1 MTVYKIKFPTKIF
14 LIFWLLLSPI
24 LLRAQ
29 TRYALIIGNADYR
42 YINKLNNTGKDA
54 RDVAAALTN
63 LGFQV
68 DLRLDVT
75 KEQFAGAVKA
85 YTAKLAAD
93 PQSEGFFWF
102 TGHGAQVQGENYMLS
117 TDISA
122 GSLEELRNNS
132 VSLNQLLRECEAA
145 RNRVNILVV
154 DACRT
159 DPFPTTARSF
169 RTTGLAAVKDVPG
182 DLLIMFSTAPDNV
195 ASDGPPG
202 KNSPFAQAFLKY
214 VDSPEPVNMMAPDVV
229 RETMII
235 TEGEQRPFMNGS
247 IISDKYYSLN
257 SARPGGSTAV
267 PAAIPAEV
275 PAAAPT
281 EATVNVPQAVV
292 PAPEQKPDPETMN
305 KTGIAFFAGGEF
317 DRAISAFTQAI
328 TLKPDYAEAYYNRGL
343 VYYEIKA
350 ADRALDNFSEAIRL
364 NKSYAAAYFNRGL
377 VYADRG
383 DYVRALADYSETIRL
398 NPAHAKARNNRGNVF
413 AAQKNYD
420 QAIADYT
427 EAIRLNPLNAAAYRN
442 RGSVYR
448 IQGKQKNADAD
459 FTEARRLGWR
469 E

>member
-1 MTVYKIKFPTKIF
+1 MTVYKVKFSIKVF
-14 LIFWLLLSPI
+14 LVFWLFLPLRLL
-24 LLRAQ
+24 AQ
-29 TRYALIIGNADYR
+29 EAPPRYALVIGNADYQ

-54 RDVAAALTN
+54 RDVAAALRN

-75 KEQFAGAVKA
+75 KGQFAGAVQA
-85 YTAKLAAD
+85 HTAKLAVD
-93 PQSEGFFWF
+93 PRSEGFFWF

-122 GSLEELRNNS
+122 GGPEELRENS

-159 DPFPTTARSF
+159 DPFPAAERSF
-169 RTTGLAAVKDVPG
+169 RTNGLAAIRDVPG
-182 DLLIMFSTAPDNV
+182 DLLVMFSTAPDDV

-202 KNSPFAQAFLKY
+202 QNSPFARAFLKY
-214 VDSPEPVNMMAPDVV
+214 IASPEPVNMMAPDVV

-257 SARPGGSTAV
+257 PVRTGEAGPDAPLAV
-267 PAAIPAEV
+267 PVETLGDAPQ
-275 PAAAPT
+275 AAP
-281 EATVNVPQAVV
+281 
-292 PAPEQKPDPETMN
+292 PEPEPSPEMIN
-305 KTGIAFFAGGEF
+305 KTGIAFFAGGDF
-317 DRAISAFTQAI
+317 DQAITAFTLAL

-350 ADRALDNFSEAIRL
+350 ADRALANFNEALRL
-364 NKSYAAAYFNRGL
+364 DRNYAAAYFNRGL
-377 VYADRG
+377 VYADRS
-383 DYVRALADYSETIRL
+383 DYGRALADYSETIRL
-398 NPAHAKARNNRGNVF
+398 NPAHAKARNNRGNLF
-413 AAQKNYD
+413 ALQKDYD
-420 QAIADYT
+420 RAVADYT
-427 EAIRLNPLNAAAYRN
+427 EAIRLNPVSAAAYRN

-459 FTEARRLGWR
+459 FAEARRLGWR